1 MKQLTQKREDSMA
14 DSLFVSS
21 APIRNLLKRGG
32 QSPRS
37 TGNQSTEAGLSLVE
51 CLVAIAVI
59 AITASVI
66 LPPLFISAATRVQN
80 RRAEQAL
87 QVAQGEVDR
96 VRTLVMRGNHT
107 PANLPSVVTFPGNN
121 PRDYAPP
128 SSTSTSLIKSVA
140 GTCAGRTAY
149 TGGPVAPREAIPVD
163 LDGDCAPELF
173 MQVFRNSGST
183 TTVETAASGQQR
195 PEDFDLGVRVYSVV
209 ANGNW
214 GSMTTPVE
222 PANLQLTSA
231 QGNQRLRPLS
241 VLYTE
246 IPWTERSGTLC
257 DFQRE
262 AGRTRC

>member
-1 MKQLTQKREDSMA
+1 MA

-21 APIRNLLKRGG
+21 VPIRKLLKRGG

-37 TGNQSTEAGLSLVE
+37 TGNHSTEAGLSLVE

-107 PANLPSVVTFPGNN
+107 PANLPTAVTFPGGN

-128 SSTSTSLIKSVA
+128 SGASASLIKSVA
-140 GTCAGRTAY
+140 ATCAGRTSY
-149 TGGPVAPREAIPVD
+149 TGGTVAPREAIPVD

-183 TTVETAASGQQR
+183 TTVETAAGGLQR

-214 GSMTTPVE
+214 GAMTTPVE

-231 QGNQRLRPLS
+231 QGSQRLRPLA